1 MLAPLI
7 LYCVLGAIA
16 GLLAGLLGIG
26 GGAVIVP
33 MLVFAFGW
41 QGISPDVAM
50 HMAIGTSLGSIIFT
64 AFSSAMAHH
73 KKGGVAWD
81 VFRNIILGILIG
93 TYSGSFVAAQIPG
106 KWLQLFFAF
115 FLYYVATSM
124 LLNRKPSP
132 TRTLPGFAGMTGA
145 GLIIGGVSSLVGI
158 GGGTLSV
165 PFLVWHNVDI
175 RRAIGTS
182 SSIGIPIAVAGCLG
196 YITNGWGV
204 PELPEYTLGYLYL
217 PALAG
222 IVAVSM
228 LTAPVGASIA
238 HRLPV
243 PRLKKFF
250 ACFLYVIATK
260 LLYDALC
267 AVFA

>member
-1 MLAPLI
+1 MLTALL
-7 LYCVLGAIA
+7 LYGALGAIA

-33 MLVFAFGW
+33 MLVFSFSW
-41 QGISPDVAM
+41 QNVSPDVAM
-50 HMAIGTSLGSIIFT
+50 HLAIGTSLGSIIFT

-73 KKGGVAWD
+73 RKGGVEWS
-81 VFRNIILGILIG
+81 VFRRIAIGILIG
-93 TYSGSFVAAQIPG
+93 TYGGSFIAAQIPG

-115 FLYYVATSM
+115 FLYYVATNM
-124 LLNRKPSP
+124 LLNKKPSP
-132 TRTLPGFAGMTGA
+132 TRTLPGMAGMTGA
-145 GLIIGGVSSLVGI
+145 GLVIGGVSSLVGI

-196 YITNGWGV
+196 YIVNGWGD
-204 PELPEYTLGYLYL
+204 PQLPEYALGYLYL

-222 IVAVSM
+222 IVTVSM
-228 LTAPVGASIA
+228 LTAPIGAGIA
-238 HRLPV
+238 HRLPI
-243 PRLKKFF
+243 PRLKRFF

-260 LLYDALC
+260 LLVDAVR
-267 AVFA
+267 AVAG

>member
-1 MLAPLI
+1 MIVSLL
-7 LYCVLGAIA
+7 LYGALGAVA

-33 MLVFAFGW
+33 MLVFAFSW

-73 KKGGVAWD
+73 KKGGVLWN
-81 VFRNIILGILIG
+81 VFRNIALGILVG
-93 TYSGSFVAAQIPG
+93 TYCGSFVAAQIPG

-115 FLYYVATSM
+115 FLYYVATNM
-124 LLNRKPSP
+124 LLNKKPSP
-132 TRTLPGFAGMTGA
+132 TRTLPGFLGMTGA

-158 GGGTLSV
+158 GGGSLSV
-165 PFLVWHNVDI
+165 PYLVWHNVDI

-182 SSIGIPIAVAGCLG
+182 ASIGFPIAVAGCLG
-196 YITNGWGV
+196 YVVNGWKISG
-204 PELPEYTLGYLYL
+204 LPPYTFGYLYL

-228 LTAPVGASIA
+228 LTAPIGASIA

-243 PRLKKFF
+243 PKLKKFF

-260 LLYDALC
+260 LLYDALR
-267 AVFA
+267 AVCG

>member
-1 MLAPLI
+1 MIVSLL
-7 LYCVLGAIA
+7 LYGALGAVA

-41 QGISPDVAM
+41 EGISPDVAM

-73 KKGGVAWD
+73 KKGGVLWSA
-81 VFRNIILGILIG
+81 FRSIAPGILIG
-93 TYSGSFVAAQIPG
+93 TYCGSFVAAQIPG
-106 KWLQLFFAF
+106 KWLQLFFSF
-115 FLYYVATSM
+115 FLYYVATNM
-124 LLNRKPSP
+124 LLNKKPSP
-132 TRTLPGFAGMTGA
+132 TRTLPGMAGMTGA
-145 GLIIGGVSSLVGI
+145 GLVIGGVSSLVGI

-196 YITNGWGV
+196 YIVNGWGD
-204 PELPEYTLGYLYL
+204 PQLPEYALGYLYL

-222 IVAVSM
+222 IVTVSM
-228 LTAPVGASIA
+228 LTAPIGAGIA
-238 HRLPV
+238 HRLPI
-243 PRLKKFF
+243 PRLKRFF

-260 LLYDALC
+260 LLVDAVR
-267 AVFA
+267 AVAG